1 MPDTSFLRW
10 PFFEPS
16 HAALR
21 QEVDR
26 FAADRLPGLVDH
38 RDVDGTC
45 RSIVLALG
53 AAGLT
58 RHAVTAPFGGMRER
72 LDVRSLC
79 VIRETLAYHAG
90 LADFAFAMQGL
101 GSGPITLFGTEDQKS
116 RYLPPVADGRALAA
130 FALSEPEAGSDVAS
144 LACAATPDGSTHVR
158 LDGEKTWISNG
169 GIADRY
175 IVFCRTGEGPGV
187 RGLSAF
193 VVDAEAPGL
202 TVVERLETIA
212 PHPLA
217 RLRFENCRISVSQ
230 RIGGPG
236 EGFKIAMATLDVF
249 RSTVGAAA
257 VGLARRALDETLQR
271 VTTRRLFGS
280 VMADMP
286 AVQNHLADMILD
298 VDSAALMVYRA
309 AWTKDG
315 GAPRISREA
324 SLAKLLGTEAT
335 SRVIDTAVQLHGGD
349 GVRSGS
355 KVEELYRE
363 VRALRIY
370 EGASDVQRVIIA
382 RQALADHAA
391 RLKESS
397 L

>member
-1 MPDTSFLRW
+1 
-10 PFFEPS
+10 
-16 HAALR
+16 
-21 QEVDR
+21 
-26 FAADRLPGLVDH
+26 
-38 RDVDGTC
+38 VDGTC

-101 GSGPITLFGTEDQKS
+101 GTGPITLFGTEDQKS

-175 IVFCRTGEGPGV
+175 VVFCRTGEGPGV

-315 GAPRISREA
+315 GVPRISREA
-324 SLAKLLGTEAT
+324 SLAKLLGTEAA

-370 EGASDVQRVIIA
+370 EGASDVQKVIIA